1 MGLRRNGGVPLTAV
15 SRRATGMPVQ
25 LVIRVPGQ
33 GLVES
38 RKNIA
43 LDTGQAVARV
53 LDARRRVRQ
62 RTRFVLEP

>member
-1 MGLRRNGGVPLTAV
+1 MRMPERLVFHGLD
-15 SRRATGMPVQ
+15 
-25 LVIRVPGQ
+25 Q

-62 RTRFVLEP
+62 RARFVLEP